1 MNYKQYII
9 PAMFILLDIISGI
22 LKAAYEGN
30 LASTLMRKG
39 LFNKLGEILSLILG
53 KLAEYASAQYQLG
66 FSIPLYTAIA
76 AYIILMET
84 LSILENISAMNPT
97 MGKFL
102 SKFMKAHE
110 WEE

>member
-9 PAMFILLDIISGI
+9 PAMFILFDIISGV
-22 LKAAYEGN
+22 LKATYEGN
-30 LASTLMRKG
+30 LASTIMRKG
-39 LFNKLGEILSLILG
+39 LFNKLGEILALILG
-53 KLAEYASAQYQLG
+53 KLVEYASVQYQLG

-76 AYIILMET
+76 AYLILMET
-84 LSILENISAMNPT
+84 LSILENISAMNPA

-102 SKFMKAHE
+102 SKFMKTRE

>member
-9 PAMFILLDIISGI
+9 PAMFILFDIISGI

-39 LFNKLGEILSLILG
+39 LFNKLGEILALILG
-53 KLAEYASAQYQLG
+53 KLVEYASVQYQLG

-76 AYIILMET
+76 AYLILMET
-84 LSILENISAMNPT
+84 LSILENISAMNPA
-97 MGKFL
+97 MGQFL
-102 SKFMKAHE
+102 SKFMKE
-110 WEE
+110 RKWEE

>member
-1 MNYKQYII
+1 MNYKHYMI
-9 PAMFILLDIISGI
+9 PAMFILFDIISGI
-22 LKAAYEGN
+22 LKATYEGN

-39 LFNKLGEILSLILG
+39 LFNKLGEILALILG
-53 KLAEYASAQYQLG
+53 KLVEYASAQYQLG

-76 AYIILMET
+76 AYLILMET
-84 LSILENISAMNPT
+84 LSILENISAMNPS

>member
-1 MNYKQYII
+1 MKYGQYVI
-9 PAMFILLDIISGI
+9 PSLFILFDIVSGI

-30 LASTLMRKG
+30 LASSLMRKG
-39 LFNKLGEILSLILG
+39 LFNKLGEILALMLG
-53 KLAEYASAQYQLG
+53 ELLEYASMQYQLG
-66 FSIPLYTAIA
+66 FSIPLYTPIA

-84 LSILENISAMNPT
+84 LSILENISAMNPA

>member
-9 PAMFILLDIISGI
+9 PAMFILFDIISGV

-39 LFNKLGEILSLILG
+39 LFNKLGEILALMLG
-53 KLAEYASAQYQLG
+53 KLVEYASLQYQLG

-76 AYIILMET
+76 AYLILMET

>member
-9 PAMFILLDIISGI
+9 PAMFILFDIISGV
-22 LKAAYEGN
+22 LKAACEGN

-39 LFNKLGEILSLILG
+39 LFNKLGEILALILG
-53 KLAEYASAQYQLG
+53 KLVEYASVQYQLG

-76 AYIILMET
+76 AYLILMET
-84 LSILENISAMNPT
+84 LSILENISAMNPA

-102 SKFMKAHE
+102 SKFMKAHK